1 MKKLVSVLTVIAGI
15 GLFMF
20 GGCGNGGTFTERAY
34 ASGET
39 KIMNVVLDFSD
50 REVEVAVSSD
60 NQVRIDYFESEKEYY
75 SISEEDGTL
84 RMALVLDKEWT
95 DFIGTKADK
104 AYRKIKLEVPS
115 EYLNTISVTTTNE
128 KIKVAELKVNE
139 SISLESNGGD
149 VEFETLAAGEAI
161 TLTAKNADI
170 TGCVEGGWD
179 DYTIRVTIKKGES
192 NLVDKE
198 GGGKLLTVNCNNGN
212 IDIDLKK

>member
-1 MKKLVSVLTVIAGI
+1 MRSVLMVSTGLSLNRKFAPLSKQI
-15 GLFMF
+15 GF
-20 GGCGNGGTFTERAY
+20 RR
-34 ASGET
+34 
-39 KIMNVVLDFSD
+39 V
-50 REVEVAVSSD
+50 
-60 NQVRIDYFESEKEYY
+60 
-75 SISEEDGTL
+75 
-84 RMALVLDKEWT
+84 WT

-115 EYLNTISVTTTNE
+115 EYVNTISVTTTNE

>member
-1 MKKLVSVLTVIAGI
+1 
-15 GLFMF
+15 MF

-39 KIMNVVLDFSD
+39 KIMNVVLDVSD